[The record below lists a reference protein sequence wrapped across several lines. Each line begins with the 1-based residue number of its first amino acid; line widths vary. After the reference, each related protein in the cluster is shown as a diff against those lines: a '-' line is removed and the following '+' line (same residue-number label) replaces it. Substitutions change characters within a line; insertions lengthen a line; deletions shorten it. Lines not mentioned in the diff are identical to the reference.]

1 MDFSRLCI
9 NCMKEKDPEQNICP
23 HCHFDQS
30 TYTMPPYVLSPYTV
44 LNGRYLVGKVLGK
57 GGFGI
62 TYIAMDMML
71 ERVVAIKEFFVQ
83 GYMYRDNST
92 STSISVSTNA
102 GDSQEQYYQ
111 LNRKKFEKEAKI
123 IAHLDNLT
131 GIVKVY
137 DFFYENDTVYMVL
150 EYLDG
155 INLKE
160 YVKEHG
166 GKLSVNEVTSKLD
179 SVMESLQNL
188 HEHGI
193 LHRDISPD
201 NIMVMGDGSLKLL
214 DFGGAKIQANT
225 GLSNMVIAK
234 KGYTPI
240 EQYHADGN
248 QGAWTDVYAMAATIY
263 YCITGQVPE
272 ESIQRVEKD
281 TLKKPSELGA
291 AMPGKQE
298 EALLKALAVRGQDR
312 YRSMEEFR
320 SELIKSGKERKKES
334 PKEKKVFTGVAVA
347 AVAVGIIAGA
357 GFGGAKGQ
365 QPSLDVRSIPEQ
377 LDENT
382 VFTEDDPLV
391 IKGNNLGAVDSL
403 YLNNKKIEN
412 LKIVEKSSK
421 ELKVAFSVPSETGE
435 LSFYAKSH
443 FMGIF
448 SSSSD
453 KADIEIYDSQIKVPE
468 ITELV
473 KNGRSINGSAIRMKE
488 AFTLGIKASDLPENA
503 VVYVNGQ
510 ELKDGK
516 VEDGVLNVQVDDKL
530 IAEINKAKKIM
541 VQICPQTKEGH
552 ATSVKSDEV
561 EKEVYGD
568 MLDNSWLKS
577 FQGDVNQIV
586 RIIGMD
592 NNKEAVQ
599 KGLDDLYNQGTRFL
613 KFSPKYGI
621 DLENI
626 IDYVKSKK
634 DLQLIVDVCG
644 TETDKQSVYDILKDS
659 GLIQSVIAMVD
670 SPEDFELWSNVDKAQ
685 DRLRILFRAS
695 NAGMTFQ
702 QSLDYW
708 KNKNIKAVS
717 FSTDSYWS
725 STNLRNDDSVKKYE
739 ISFFCEN
746 EVNDEETDYLLHPE
760 AYTDDNSDIQGITA
774 FVTNAGTP
782 ANMKKKEDSLN
793 KARYFRDSSDGSG
806 MKDYLNAL
814 RSSGYT
820 VMFAA
825 KDDSKEIDNIAGEL
839 NALGLHS
846 TVLGADDAFR
856 NGYVAVVKT
865 NADGSKPKLVLEQS
879 KSSEDGVPLEA
890 DYTADNGRVFHL
902 KSNGRKNDN
911 DDASPVAEI
920 FCGTA
925 QYAPNEAGLNIV
937 VYDEKNDCI
946 VDRIWYD
953 AWNNQNND
961 NPPLSKNHGKEWI
974 SLTYLDQKEDR
985 KQRIIDYFN
994 NLAQNK
1000 EKYMLIMAAGDDAT
1014 INMDADIQKA
1024 MSQLG
1029 VTAAFDG
1036 DDGLQKSYVG
1046 LFGNDLGEISYT
1058 NGTNDEFS
1066 DMKITLN
1073 NFSYDG
1079 HTFSVVSEGH
1089 GLEDSLAQIVM
1100 DDQEMTNGQRGLHI
1114 LVYDK
1119 STHQA
1124 VNYSW
1129 IDCYD
1134 NLKFNSIDLVQESK

>member
-201 NIMVMGDGSLKLL
+201 NMMVMGDGSLKLL

-298 EALLKALAVRGQDR
+298 EVLLKALAVRGQDR

-320 SELIKSGKERKKES
+320 SELIKSEKERKKES

-453 KADIEIYDSQIKVPE
+453 KADIEIYDSQIKAPK

-473 KNGRSINGSAIRMKE
+473 KNGRSISGESIRMKE
-488 AFTLGIKASDLPENA
+488 AFALGIKASDLPENA
-503 VVYVNGQ
+503 VVYINGQ

-516 VEDGVLNVQVDDKL
+516 VKDGVLNVQVDDKL
-530 IAEINKAKKIM
+530 IADINKAKKIT

-561 EKEVYGD
+561 EKEVYER
-568 MLDNSWLKS
+568 LVDNSWVNN
-577 FQGDVNQIV
+577 FQGEAYQIV
-586 RIIGMD
+586 SIVRVD
-592 NNKEAVQ
+592 NTKEAVNA
-599 KGLDDLYNQGTRFL
+599 KLEDLYNQGVRYVRY
-613 KFSPKYGI
+613 SQSYGV
-621 DLENI
+621 DLQTI
-626 IDYVKSKK
+626 VDYVKTK
-634 DLQLIVDVCG
+634 DDMQLVVDVCG
-644 TETDKQSVYDILKDS
+644 DIDKQSIYDILNKN
-659 GLIQSVIAMVD
+659 GIIQSTIAVVN
-670 SPEDFELWSNVDKAQ
+670 SPETFEEWNSINKAQ
-685 DRLRILFRAS
+685 DKMQILFMA
-695 NAGMTFQ
+695 NNDGMTLQ

-708 KNKNIKAVS
+708 KRYNIRAIG
-717 FSTDSYWS
+717 FNMDSYWS
-725 STNLRNDDSVKKYE
+725 STGLRNEDKIRE
-739 ISFFCEN
+739 CNFSFFCEAAG
-746 EVNDEETDYLLHPE
+746 NDLEADYLKNPGE
-760 AYTDDNSDIQGITA
+760 YSDDGSDIKG
-774 FVTNAGTP
+774 VTGFMTIVGTP
-782 ANMKKKEDSLN
+782 NYWKQIAGSLN
-793 KARYFRDSSDGSG
+793 KAKYFRDASDGSA

-814 RSSGYT
+814 KDSGYT

-911 DDASPVAEI
+911 DDVSPVAEI
-920 FCGTA
+920 SCGTA

-974 SLTYLDQKEDR
+974 SLTYLDKKEDR

-1000 EKYMLIMAAGDDAT
+1000 DKYMLIMAAGDDAT

-1058 NGTNDEFS
+1058 NGANDEFS

-1073 NFSYDG
+1073 DFSYDG

-1134 NLKFNSIDLVQESK
+1134 NLKFNSINLKTQND

>member
-111 LNRKKFEKEAKI
+111 LNREKFEREAKI

-166 GKLSVNEVTSKLD
+166 GKLSVNEVISKLD

-201 NIMVMGDGSLKLL
+201 NMMVMGDGSLKLL

-240 EQYHADGN
+240 EQYHTDGN

-298 EALLKALAVRGQDR
+298 EVLLKALAVRGQDR

-320 SELIKSGKERKKES
+320 SELIKSEKERKKES

-382 VFTEDDPLV
+382 AFTETDPLV

-421 ELKVAFSVPSETGE
+421 ELKVAFSVPSET
-435 LSFYAKSH
+435 
-443 FMGIF
+443 
-448 SSSSD
+448 
-453 KADIEIYDSQIKVPE
+453 
-468 ITELV
+468 
-473 KNGRSINGSAIRMKE
+473 
-488 AFTLGIKASDLPENA
+488 
-503 VVYVNGQ
+503 
-510 ELKDGK
+510 
-516 VEDGVLNVQVDDKL
+516 
-530 IAEINKAKKIM
+530 
-541 VQICPQTKEGH
+541 
-552 ATSVKSDEV
+552 
-561 EKEVYGD
+561 
-568 MLDNSWLKS
+568 
-577 FQGDVNQIV
+577 
-586 RIIGMD
+586 
-592 NNKEAVQ
+592 
-599 KGLDDLYNQGTRFL
+599 
-613 KFSPKYGI
+613 
-621 DLENI
+621 
-626 IDYVKSKK
+626 
-634 DLQLIVDVCG
+634 
-644 TETDKQSVYDILKDS
+644 
-659 GLIQSVIAMVD
+659 
-670 SPEDFELWSNVDKAQ
+670 
-685 DRLRILFRAS
+685 
-695 NAGMTFQ
+695 
-702 QSLDYW
+702 
-708 KNKNIKAVS
+708 
-717 FSTDSYWS
+717 
-725 STNLRNDDSVKKYE
+725 
-739 ISFFCEN
+739 
-746 EVNDEETDYLLHPE
+746 
-760 AYTDDNSDIQGITA
+760 
-774 FVTNAGTP
+774 
-782 ANMKKKEDSLN
+782 
-793 KARYFRDSSDGSG
+793 
-806 MKDYLNAL
+806 
-814 RSSGYT
+814 
-820 VMFAA
+820 
-825 KDDSKEIDNIAGEL
+825 
-839 NALGLHS
+839 
-846 TVLGADDAFR
+846 
-856 NGYVAVVKT
+856 
-865 NADGSKPKLVLEQS
+865 
-879 KSSEDGVPLEA
+879 
-890 DYTADNGRVFHL
+890 
-902 KSNGRKNDN
+902 
-911 DDASPVAEI
+911 
-920 FCGTA
+920 
-925 QYAPNEAGLNIV
+925 
-937 VYDEKNDCI
+937 
-946 VDRIWYD
+946 
-953 AWNNQNND
+953 
-961 NPPLSKNHGKEWI
+961 
-974 SLTYLDQKEDR
+974 
-985 KQRIIDYFN
+985 
-994 NLAQNK
+994 
-1000 EKYMLIMAAGDDAT
+1000 
-1014 INMDADIQKA
+1014 
-1024 MSQLG
+1024 
-1029 VTAAFDG
+1029 
-1036 DDGLQKSYVG
+1036 
-1046 LFGNDLGEISYT
+1046 
-1058 NGTNDEFS
+1058 
-1066 DMKITLN
+1066 
-1073 NFSYDG
+1073 
-1079 HTFSVVSEGH
+1079 
-1089 GLEDSLAQIVM
+1089 
-1100 DDQEMTNGQRGLHI
+1100 
-1114 LVYDK
+1114 
-1119 STHQA
+1119 
-1124 VNYSW
+1124 
-1129 IDCYD
+1129 
-1134 NLKFNSIDLVQESK
+1134 

>member
-1 MDFSRLCI
+1 
-9 NCMKEKDPEQNICP
+9 MKEKDPEQNICP

-111 LNRKKFEKEAKI
+111 LNREKFEKEAKI

-166 GKLSVNEVTSKLD
+166 GKLSVNEVTSKLN

-201 NIMVMGDGSLKLL
+201 NMMVMGDGSLKLL

-412 LKIVEKSSK
+412 LKIMEKSSK
-421 ELKVAFSVPSETGE
+421 ELKVAFSVPAETGE

-453 KADIEIYDSQIKVPE
+453 KADIEIYDSQIKAPK

-473 KNGRSINGSAIRMKE
+473 KNGRSISGESIRMKE

-503 VVYVNGQ
+503 VVYINGQ

-516 VEDGVLNVQVDDKL
+516 VKDGVLNVQVDDKL
-530 IAEINKAKKIM
+530 IADINKAKKIT

-561 EKEVYGD
+561 EKEVYER
-568 MLDNSWLKS
+568 LVDNSWVNN
-577 FQGDVNQIV
+577 FQGEAYQIV
-586 RIIGMD
+586 SIVRVD
-592 NNKEAVQ
+592 NTKEAVNA
-599 KGLDDLYNQGTRFL
+599 KLEDLYNQGVRYVRY
-613 KFSPKYGI
+613 SQSYGV
-621 DLENI
+621 DLQTI
-626 IDYVKSKK
+626 VDYVKTK
-634 DLQLIVDVCG
+634 DDMQLVVDVCG
-644 TETDKQSVYDILKDS
+644 DIDKQSIYDILNKN
-659 GLIQSVIAMVD
+659 GIIQSTIAVVN
-670 SPEDFELWSNVDKAQ
+670 SPETFEEWNSINKAQ
-685 DRLRILFRAS
+685 DKMQILFMA
-695 NAGMTFQ
+695 NNDGMTLQ

-708 KNKNIKAVS
+708 KRYNIRAIG
-717 FSTDSYWS
+717 FNMDSYWS
-725 STNLRNDDSVKKYE
+725 STGLRNEDKIRE
-739 ISFFCEN
+739 CNFSFFCEAAG
-746 EVNDEETDYLLHPE
+746 NDLEADYLKNPGE
-760 AYTDDNSDIQGITA
+760 YSDDGSDIKG
-774 FVTNAGTP
+774 VTGFMTIVGTP
-782 ANMKKKEDSLN
+782 NYWKQIAGSLN
-793 KARYFRDSSDGSG
+793 KAKYFRDASDSSA

-814 RSSGYT
+814 KDSGYT

-911 DDASPVAEI
+911 DDVSPVAEI
-920 FCGTA
+920 SCGTA

-974 SLTYLDQKEDR
+974 SLTYLDKKEDR

-1000 EKYMLIMAAGDDAT
+1000 DKYMLIMAAGDDAT

-1058 NGTNDEFS
+1058 NGANDEFS

-1073 NFSYDG
+1073 DFSYDG

-1134 NLKFNSIDLVQESK
+1134 NLKFNSINLKTQND

>member
-111 LNRKKFEKEAKI
+111 LNREKFEREAKI

-201 NIMVMGDGSLKLL
+201 NMMVMGDGSLKLL

-240 EQYHADGN
+240 EQYHTDGN

-298 EALLKALAVRGQDR
+298 EVLLKALAVRGQDR

-320 SELIKSGKERKKES
+320 SELIKSEKERKKES

-453 KADIEIYDSQIKVPE
+453 KADIEIYDSQIKVPK

-473 KNGRSINGSAIRMKE
+473 KNGRSISGESIRMKE

-516 VEDGVLNVQVDDKL
+516 VKDGVLNVQVDDKL
-530 IAEINKAKKIM
+530 IAEINKAKKIT
-541 VQICPQTKEGH
+541 VQICPRTKEGH
-552 ATSVKSDEV
+552 ATSVKSDAV
-561 EKEVYGD
+561 EKEVYER
-568 MLDNSWLKS
+568 LVDNSWVND
-577 FQGDVNQIV
+577 FQGDVYQIV
-586 RIIGMD
+586 NIAGID
-592 NNKEAVQ
+592 NTKEAVNA
-599 KGLDDLYNQGTRFL
+599 KLDDLYDQGVRYV
-613 KFSPKYGI
+613 KYSQQYGI
-621 DLENI
+621 NLKIITDYIKTKDDMKLVVDLTGEAERQKIYNVLRE
-626 IDYVKSKK
+626 D
-634 DLQLIVDVCG
+634 G
-644 TETDKQSVYDILKDS
+644 DIL
-659 GLIQSVIAMVD
+659 SVIGVVD
-670 SPEDFELWSNVDKAQ
+670 SPATFEEWSSINKAQ
-685 DRLRILFRAS
+685 DMLRILFMAD
-695 NAGMTFQ
+695 NDGMTLQ

-708 KNKNIKAVS
+708 KRYNIRAIG
-717 FSTDSYWS
+717 FNMDSYWS
-725 STNLRNDDSVKKYE
+725 STDLRNEDKIRE
-739 ISFFCEN
+739 CNFSFFCEAAG
-746 EVNDEETDYLLHPE
+746 NDLEADYLKNPE
-760 AYTDDNSDIQGITA
+760 EYSDDGSDIKG
-774 FVTNAGTP
+774 VTGFMTIVGTP
-782 ANMKKKEDSLN
+782 NYCKQIAGSLN
-793 KARYFRDSSDGSG
+793 KAKYFRDASDGSA

-814 RSSGYT
+814 KNSGYT

-846 TVLGADDAFR
+846 TVLGADEAFR

-953 AWNNQNND
+953 AWNNQGND
-961 NPPLSKNHGKEWI
+961 NPPISKNHGKEWI
-974 SLTYLDQKEDR
+974 SLKYLDKKEER
-985 KQRIIDYFN
+985 KQQIIDYFN
-994 NLAQNK
+994 ALAENKDNLMIA
-1000 EKYMLIMAAGDDAT
+1000 MAVGDDGT
-1014 INMDADIQKA
+1014 INMDADIQAALSKI
-1024 MSQLG
+1024 G

-1036 DDGLQKSYVG
+1036 EDGIQKSYAG
-1046 LFGNDLGEISYT
+1046 LFADDLGEISYT
-1058 NGTNDEFS
+1058 NGSNDAFS

-1073 NFSYDG
+1073 DFSYDG
-1079 HTFSVVSEGH
+1079 HTFNIVSEGH
-1089 GLEDSLAQIVM
+1089 GLEDSLAQIIM
-1100 DDQEMTNGQRGLHI
+1100 DDQEVTNSLRGLHI

-1119 STHQA
+1119 STHQP

-1134 NLKFNSIDLVQESK
+1134 NLKFNSIDLTSQND